1 MLPKAVLALV
11 LLWTV
16 AVSVQ
21 AEPFVSGPQ
30 AGARVTGF
38 FDISGYKCGGA
49 EDGLAVGTRPRY
61 Y

>member
-1 MLPKAVLALV
+1 MLPRAVLALV
-11 LLWTV
+11 LLLTV
-16 AVSVQ
+16 AVSLQ
-21 AEPFVSGPQ
+21 AEPLVCGPQ

-49 EDGLAVGTRPRY
+49 KDGLAVGTRPRY